1 LKLAATTGTNA
12 RPPTPE
18 FARRLERA
26 GFHSIWTAED
36 WGLDA
41 VSQLAWVGSHTSRIR
56 LGTSIMQ
63 VPGRTPGA
71 TAMTAATLSTLSGG
85 RFILGLGPSGPQVA
99 EGWHGVAYGKPITRL
114 REYVEVVRRML
125 AADGPVEHD
134 GEYYHL
140 PFRGDGASGL
150 GKALRLNTKPRH
162 PVPIYVA
169 AMGPKALAT
178 GAEIADGVIA
188 TLVDADRLDDL
199 EAALAP
205 GLQASGR
212 ARDSVTVVVN
222 VSVVAGDDVAAC
234 FARMRPAFARTIG
247 GYGARSKNF
256 YADQITRG
264 GWGDVAVKVQDLYLA
279 GRRDEAAAAI
289 PDELLDAYAL
299 AGPPSRIAA
308 RARRYER
315 ADVLM
320 FNSQDADL
328 LDAVAEQLS

>member
-1 LKLAATTGTNA
+1 MKLAATTGTNA
-12 RPPTPE
+12 RPPTPD
-18 FARRLERA
+18 FVRRLERA
-26 GFHSIWTAED
+26 GFDSIWTAED

-41 VSQLAWVGSHTSRIR
+41 VSQLAWVGSHTSQIR

-63 VPGRTPGA
+63 LPARSPGA
-71 TAMTAATLSTLSGG
+71 TAMTAATLATLSGG

-114 REYVEVVRRML
+114 REYVSVVRRML
-125 AADGPVEHD
+125 AADAPVEHD
-134 GEYYHL
+134 GAYYHL

-150 GKALRLNTKPRH
+150 GKALRLNTKSLH
-162 PVPIYVA
+162 PVPIYLA

-178 GAEIADGVIA
+178 GAEIADGVIS

-199 EAALAP
+199 EAALVP

-212 ARDSVTVVVN
+212 TRDRLTVVVN

-234 FARMRPAFARTIG
+234 FDRMRPAFARTIG

-256 YADQITRG
+256 YVDQITRG
-264 GWGDVAVKVQDLYLA
+264 GWGEEAAKVQELYLA

-289 PDELLDAYAL
+289 PDELLDAHAL
-299 AGPPSRIAA
+299 VGPPARIAA

-320 FNSQDADL
+320 FNAHDADL
-328 LDAVAEQLS
+328 LDAVVAHLS

>member
-1 LKLAATTGTNA
+1 MKLAATLGTNA

-18 FARRLERA
+18 FVRRLERS

-41 VSQLAWVGSHTSRIR
+41 VSQLAWVGSHTSRIL

-85 RFILGLGPSGPQVA
+85 RFILGLGPSGPQVV
-99 EGWHGVAYGKPITRL
+99 EGWHGVAYGKPLARL
-114 REYVEVVRRML
+114 REYVSVVRRML
-125 AADGPVEHD
+125 AADGPVEHA
-134 GEYYHL
+134 GEYYQL
-140 PFRGDGASGL
+140 PFRGEGASGL
-150 GKALRLNTKPRH
+150 GKPLRLNTKQRH

-188 TLVDADRLDDL
+188 TLVDADRLDDV
-199 EAALAP
+199 EAALAV
-205 GLQASGR
+205 GLEASGR
-212 ARDSVTVVVN
+212 TRDAVTVVVN

-234 FARMRPAFARTIG
+234 LARMRPAFARTIG

-279 GRRDEAAAAI
+279 GRRDAAAAAI

-320 FNSQDADL
+320 FNSQDIDL